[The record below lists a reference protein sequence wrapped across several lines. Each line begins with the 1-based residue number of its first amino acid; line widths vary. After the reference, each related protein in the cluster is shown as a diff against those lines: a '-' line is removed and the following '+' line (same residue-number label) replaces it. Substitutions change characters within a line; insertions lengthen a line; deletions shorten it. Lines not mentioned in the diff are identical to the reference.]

1 MMALKK
7 DMQAELD
14 ELRAKVEEYE
24 DDEEPSPDPNGYY
37 VPTAIHI
44 PLPPEGPG
52 LSTMDEFRYYCSFW
66 QEGSWEAEWMEDE
79 KARTLPTC
87 PECILLWEMKNGRK
101 WGTPS
106 PNAKPAPQ
114 PVSVRKQPETPFPWL
129 YKQGLT
135 LSDVPIA

>member
-7 DMQAELD
+7 DMQTELE
-14 ELRAKVEEYE
+14 ELRAKVDQME
-24 DDEEPSPDPNGYY
+24 DDDTPSPDPNGYY
-37 VPTAIHI
+37 VPTHIHI
-44 PLPPEGPG
+44 PLPPESFGE
-52 LSTMDEFRYYCSFW
+52 SIENMRYHCSFW
-66 QEGSWEAEWMEDE
+66 KEGSWEAEWMEDE

-87 PECILLWEMKNGRK
+87 PECILLWEMNSGRK

-106 PNAKPAPQ
+106 PDAKPAPQ
-114 PVSVRKQPETPFPWL
+114 PISVRKLPETPYPWL